1 MKLKT
6 NKKTHKR
13 AKVKLTNQKK
23 NDWYSISSTKRITQE
38 F

>member
-13 AKVKLTNQKK
+13 AKDKAYKSKK
-23 NDWYSISSTKRITQE
+23 EWLILNILN
-38 F
+38 